1 MTFNQGQRVRI
12 RGKQSVGTIEKKL
25 TSLHNVY
32 VVTID
37 NGLPKEDKL
46 VRGEDLELVAEMHWT
61 A

>member
-12 RGKQSVGTIEKKL
+12 RGKQSGGTIEKKL

-46 VRGEDLELVAEMHWT
+46 VRGEDLELVAELHWT